1 MTTLARL
8 VTPEEQAVRFFKEV
22 KNELGI
28 DSTQKIVTV
37 VRCVLSQLRKSL
49 THEQASM
56 LIRKL
61 PDTFQ
66 LLLVSGWRY
75 DEKEGSIRHL
85 DELADQV
92 YKQTL
97 VQEKRLFSSEID
109 ALNTV
114 LRVIKKLD
122 KFFGLL
128 GLNLIRYT
136 MVEEIR
142 QAAAMEDAA

>member
-136 MVEEIR
+136 MVEEIK

>member
-1 MTTLARL
+1 MTTFAKL

-22 KNELGI
+22 KNELGA
-28 DSTQKIVTV
+28 DSTQQVVTI
-37 VRCVLSQLRKSL
+37 VRCVLSQLRKTL
-49 THEQASM
+49 THEQASQ

-61 PDTFQ
+61 PDVFQ

-75 DEKEGSIRHL
+75 DEKEASINHL

-97 VQEKRLFSSEID
+97 REKRLFSSEID

-114 LRVIKKLD
+114 LRVVKKLD

-128 GLNLIRYT
+128 GLNLLRYT
-136 MVEEIR
+136 IAEEIK

>member
-1 MTTLARL
+1 MTTFAKL

-22 KNELGI
+22 KNELGA
-28 DSTQKIVTV
+28 DSTQQVVTI
-37 VRCVLSQLRKSL
+37 VRCVLSQLRKTL
-49 THEQASM
+49 THEQASQ

-61 PDTFQ
+61 PDVFQ

-75 DEKEGSIRHL
+75 DEKEASINHL

-97 VQEKRLFSSEID
+97 KEKRLFSSEID

-114 LRVIKKLD
+114 LRVVKKLD

-128 GLNLIRYT
+128 GLNLLRYT
-136 MVEEIR
+136 IAEEIK

>member
-1 MTTLARL
+1 MTTFAKL

-22 KNELGI
+22 KNELGA
-28 DSTQKIVTV
+28 DSTQQVVTI
-37 VRCVLSQLRKSL
+37 VRCVLSQLRKTL
-49 THEQASM
+49 THEQASQ

-61 PDTFQ
+61 PDVFQ

-75 DEKEGSIRHL
+75 DEKETSINHL

-97 VQEKRLFSSEID
+97 REKRLFSSEID

-114 LRVIKKLD
+114 LRVVKKLD

-128 GLNLIRYT
+128 GLNLLRYT
-136 MVEEIR
+136 IAEEIK

>member
-1 MTTLARL
+1 MTTLARF

-75 DEKEGSIRHL
+75 DEKEGSIKHL

>member
-1 MTTLARL
+1 MTTLTRL
-8 VTPEEQAVRFFKEV
+8 VTPEQQAVRFFKEV

-75 DEKEGSIRHL
+75 DEKEGSIKHL

-136 MVEEIR
+136 MVEEIK

>member
-8 VTPEEQAVRFFKEV
+8 VTPEEQEVRFFREV

-28 DSTQKIVTV
+28 KSTQKIVTV
-37 VRCVLSQLRKSL
+37 VRCVLSHLRKSL
-49 THEQASM
+49 THEQAAQ

-66 LLLVSGWRY
+66 LLLISGWRY
-75 DEKEGSIRHL
+75 DEKAGSIKHL

-97 VQEKRLFSSEID
+97 MQEKRLFSSEID
-109 ALNTV
+109 ALHTV
-114 LRVIKKLD
+114 LRVVTKLD

-128 GLNLIRYT
+128 ALNLLGYT
-136 MVEEIR
+136 IAEEIK

>member
-1 MTTLARL
+1 
-8 VTPEEQAVRFFKEV
+8 
-22 KNELGI
+22 
-28 DSTQKIVTV
+28 
-37 VRCVLSQLRKSL
+37 
-49 THEQASM
+49 M

-75 DEKEGSIRHL
+75 DEKEGSIKHL

-128 GLNLIRYT
+128 GLNLIRHT

>member
-1 MTTLARL
+1 MTALARL

-75 DEKEGSIRHL
+75 DEKEGSIKHL

-114 LRVIKKLD
+114 LRVIQKLD

-136 MVEEIR
+136 MVEEIK

>member
-1 MTTLARL
+1 MTTFAKL

-49 THEQASM
+49 THDQASQ

-61 PDTFQ
+61 PDSFQ
-66 LLLVSGWRY
+66 LLLISGWRY
-75 DEKEGSIRHL
+75 DEKEAAIKHL

-92 YKQTL
+92 YKETL
-97 VQEKRLFSSEID
+97 AREKRLFSSEID

-128 GLNLIRYT
+128 GLNLLRYT
-136 MVEEIR
+136 MTEEIK

>member
-66 LLLVSGWRY
+66 LLFVSGWRY

-136 MVEEIR
+136 MVEEIK

>member
-1 MTTLARL
+1 MTTFAKL

-28 DSTQKIVTV
+28 DSTQKIVAV

-49 THEQASM
+49 THEQTSQ
-56 LIRKL
+56 LIQKM
-61 PDTFQ
+61 PDIFQ
-66 LLLVSGWRY
+66 LLLISGWRY
-75 DEKEGSIRHL
+75 EEKEASVNHL
-85 DELADQV
+85 DELTDNV

-97 VQEKRLFSSEID
+97 VSEKRLFSTEIE
-109 ALNTV
+109 ALSSV
-114 LRVIKKLD
+114 LLIIKKLD

-128 GLNLIRYT
+128 GFNVLHYT
-136 MVEEIR
+136 ITEEIK

>member
-1 MTTLARL
+1 MTTFAKL

-49 THEQASM
+49 THDQASQ

-66 LLLVSGWRY
+66 LLLISGWRY
-75 DEKEGSIRHL
+75 DEKEAAIKHL

-92 YKQTL
+92 YKETL
-97 VQEKRLFSSEID
+97 AREKRLFSSEID

-128 GLNLIRYT
+128 GLNLLRYT
-136 MVEEIR
+136 MTEEIK

>member
-8 VTPEEQAVRFFKEV
+8 VTPEQQAVRFFKEV

-75 DEKEGSIRHL
+75 DEKEGSIKHL

-136 MVEEIR
+136 MVEEIK

>member
-1 MTTLARL
+1 MTTFAKL

-22 KNELGI
+22 KNELGAE
-28 DSTQKIVTV
+28 STQQVVTI
-37 VRCVLSQLRKSL
+37 VRCVLSQLRKTL
-49 THEQASM
+49 THEQASQ

-61 PDTFQ
+61 PDVFQ

-75 DEKEGSIRHL
+75 DEKEASINHL

-97 VQEKRLFSSEID
+97 REKRLFSSEID

-114 LRVIKKLD
+114 LRVVKKLD

-128 GLNLIRYT
+128 GLNLLRYT
-136 MVEEIR
+136 IAEEIK

>member
-1 MTTLARL
+1 MTTFAKL

-22 KNELGI
+22 KNELGA
-28 DSTQKIVTV
+28 DSTQQVVTI
-37 VRCVLSQLRKSL
+37 VRCVLSQLRKTL
-49 THEQASM
+49 THEQASQ

-61 PDTFQ
+61 PDVFQ

-75 DEKEGSIRHL
+75 DEKEASINHL

-97 VQEKRLFSSEID
+97 REKRLFSSEID

-114 LRVIKKLD
+114 LRVVKKLD

-128 GLNLIRYT
+128 GLNLLCYT
-136 MVEEIR
+136 IAEEIK

>member
-1 MTTLARL
+1 MTTVARL

-28 DSTQKIVTV
+28 NSTQKIVAV
-37 VRCVLSQLRKSL
+37 VRCVLCQLRKSL
-49 THEQASM
+49 THEQSSQ
-56 LIRKL
+56 LIRRL
-61 PDTFQ
+61 PDMFQ
-66 LLLVSGWRY
+66 LLLISGWRY
-75 DEKEGSIRHL
+75 DEKEGSIKHL
-85 DELADQV
+85 DELADHV

-97 VQEKRLFSSEID
+97 IQEKRLFSSEID

-114 LRVIKKLD
+114 LRVVKKLD

-128 GLNLIRYT
+128 GLNLLRYT
-136 MVEEIR
+136 IAEEIK